1 MLTQSMQVGTGPRT
15 RMLSTQGLTNM
26 RDNIVTVFGSRTAEA
41 LVALDGTLAEGL
53 SMHGY
58 AFPMKQELQLSM
70 PLLRRDRAKPCSSH
84 SDCF

>member
-1 MLTQSMQVGTGPRT
+1 MLTQSAQVGTGPRT

-41 LVALDGTLAEGL
+41 LVALDGTSAEGL

-58 AFPMKQELQLSM
+58 APAVKQGLQQ
-70 PLLRRDRAKPCSSH
+70 
-84 SDCF
+84 